1 VRADVTASEIGT
13 VADFFNAIVGNLQE
27 VVTQVKRSAL
37 QVNDSLG
44 QNEGAIRT
52 LADEAEQQKQ
62 QTTRTLESVSTMM
75 SSIQQVAQQAQEA
88 AAVAKAASETA
99 TLGGEA
105 MDLTVN
111 NIMGL
116 RQTVGQT
123 AKKVKRL
130 GESSQQ
136 ITKAVSL
143 INKISQQTNLLA
155 INAGIEAARAGEDGQ
170 GFAAVAE
177 EVSELA
183 SQSAIATEE
192 IERIVDAI
200 QRETGDVVEAI
211 EQSTT
216 QVVEGT
222 RRVEDAKASLNQIL
236 SGSQKM
242 DELARQISTATRS
255 QVATSTDVSELMAE
269 IAQLAERTSLSSRQ
283 VSEALDQT
291 LGVAQDLQSQVST
304 FVVDR
309 DSAEGQTEGQAGE
322 NYGR

>member
-1 VRADVTASEIGT
+1 M
-13 VADFFNAIVGNLQE
+13 
-27 VVTQVKRSAL
+27 VVIPH
-37 QVNDSLG
+37 SL
-44 QNEGAIRT
+44 T
-52 LADEAEQQKQ
+52 HSLAAA
-62 QTTRTLESVSTMM
+62 
-75 SSIQQVAQQAQEA
+75 QVAQQAQEA
-88 AAVAKAASETA
+88 AAGAKAASETA